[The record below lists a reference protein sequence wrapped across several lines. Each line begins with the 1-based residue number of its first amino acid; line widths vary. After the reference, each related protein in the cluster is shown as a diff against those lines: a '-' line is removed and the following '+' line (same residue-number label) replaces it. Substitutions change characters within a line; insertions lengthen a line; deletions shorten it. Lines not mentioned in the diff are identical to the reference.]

1 MKEKRLRPV
10 QMKFY
15 VTEEE
20 KNFIHKKME
29 LMNVSNQSAYLR
41 KMAVD
46 GMLIQVDYSQ
56 FDNIAKDIEGVSR
69 NVNQIA
75 KRVNSTETIYAGDMR
90 QILEK
95 LNDIWK
101 LLKKIMSR
109 I

>member
-1 MKEKRLRPV
+1 MKEKRVRPV

-20 KNFIHKKME
+20 KNFIHKKMAM
-29 LMNVSNQSAYLR
+29 MNVTNQSAYLR

-46 GMLIQVDYSQ
+46 GMLVQVDYSQ
-56 FDNIAKDIEGVSR
+56 FNDIAKDIEGVSR
-69 NVNQIA
+69 NINQIA

-95 LNDIWK
+95 QEEIWT
-101 LLKKIMSR
+101 LLKKIFSKV
-109 I
+109 